1 MMYRP
6 VLCLWRQALRA
17 QHRSPATAGLTLVE
31 LIMASALTSV
41 VLGIAFTGVVSAI
54 NASRLAELRTN
65 RRIDLSRAFDFISN
79 EIRMASRI
87 NHSAIASTNGS
98 SVTVANVAASSG
110 LNLSDLGSY
119 GTVVLYLE
127 IPIADTGI
135 STCSDGSAPAS
146 VDRVV
151 YDIRPSDSEWIPPL
165 SIHRY
170 GRIPELNGTVDP
182 CGKPSSSDTLVDA
195 ISQQASTQPTCEA
208 PGQLV
213 GASGFQACVN
223 GAQVDLFLESA
234 IAGVESRVLN
244 STASSRLGNVANLA
258 GHSAGGSGTL
268 PSLVL
273 TKDRFGDEIEFSWT
287 WSGTS
292 GTTFQL
298 QEIVNGRSTK
308 IYSGTDFG
316 TTITLPNSSEVKPCY
331 VLTTDTQT
339 NASLTSNKVCDS
351 EFGISEEEAR

>member
-1 MMYRP
+1 MMSRP
-6 VLCLWRQALRA
+6 ILCSLRQALIA
-17 QHRSPATAGLTLVE
+17 KHRSQTTAGLTLVE
-31 LIMASALTSV
+31 LIIASALTSV

-54 NASRLAELRTN
+54 NANRLAELRTN

-87 NHSAIASTNGS
+87 NQSATASTQG
-98 SVTVANVAASSG
+98 SVTVANVAASAG
-110 LNLSDLGSY
+110 LNLSELGSY

-135 STCSDGSAPAS
+135 STCSDGSVPAS

-182 CGKPSSSDTLVDA
+182 CGEPSSSDTLVDA

-223 GAQVDLFLESA
+223 GSQVDLFLESA
-234 IAGVESRVLN
+234 ITGVESRVLN
-244 STASSRLGNVANLA
+244 STASSRVGHLVGNSAGNV
-258 GHSAGGSGTL
+258 SGGVGAL

-273 TKDRFGDEIEFSWT
+273 ANDRSGDEVEFSWT
-287 WSGTS
+287 WSGAT

-298 QEIVNGRSTK
+298 QEIVQGTSTT
-308 IYSGTDFG
+308 IYSGTDLSTTVTLANSTG
-316 TTITLPNSSEVKPCY
+316 TQHCY
-331 VLTTDTQT
+331 VLTTNPETD
-339 NASLTSNKVCDS
+339 ASLTSNQVC
-351 EFGISEEEAR
+351 ETP